1 MRRIPVALLALMLA
15 AAAAPQLLAQAQD
28 PLIVSA
34 RQFSQQGNH
43 DTAIAMLRSGL
54 ASRPNDEALKQEL
67 AGVLTLKEQA
77 LSRKIA
83 ELRREIA
90 ALRGPLPAASTA
102 GCGVALP
109 VRVGGNIRTPIKVH
123 DVKPVYPAEAM
134 AAGIQG
140 IVIVEGRIDCDGNIA
155 DVRVLRGMPMLSDAA
170 VGAVKQWKYRP
181 TLLNGVPIPV
191 VMTMT
196 VTFSLRE

>member
-15 AAAAPQLLAQAQD
+15 AAAAPQLPAQAQD

-54 ASRPNDEALKQEL
+54 ASRPKDEALKQEL

-77 LSRKIA
+77 LSRQIA

-90 ALRGPLPAASTA
+90 ALRGALPAASAA

-109 VRVGGNIRTPIKVH
+109 VRVGGN
-123 DVKPVYPAEAM
+123 
-134 AAGIQG
+134 
-140 IVIVEGRIDCDGNIA
+140 
-155 DVRVLRGMPMLSDAA
+155 
-170 VGAVKQWKYRP
+170 
-181 TLLNGVPIPV
+181 VPIPV